1 MIKKVLI
8 SIGIIIVIAGI
19 TVGVLSFIKH
29 PLKTPATQTL
39 VSKKLVL
46 DHSKDYGAC
55 TLIDI
60 STIKTNL
67 GDAVT
72 SLQAPVDAGIT
83 SDRYFGD
90 SVKDVTSDT
99 QTCVYAFAAGGST
112 DEALIGINGL
122 TIKQT
127 KFTNTEG
134 PNAVIKQ
141 MKQNPT
147 ATSISELGDAAFYTE
162 DTQAKGPNATFS
174 FTLIVFKNK
183 ESTSY
188 SIIQLASTSIFTPE
202 RAKTALLGL
211 ANK

>member
-8 SIGIIIVIAGI
+8 SIGIIIVIAGM
-19 TVGVLSFIKH
+19 TVGALSFIKH
-29 PLKTPATQTL
+29 PLTTPATQNL

-46 DHSKDYGAC
+46 DQSKDYGAC

-60 STIKTNL
+60 STIKTLL

-90 SVKDVTSDT
+90 GVKDVTSDT
-99 QTCVYAFAAGGST
+99 QTCVYAFAPGGST
-112 DEALIGINGL
+112 DKVLSGINAL

-127 KFTNTEG
+127 KFTNKEG
-134 PNAVIKQ
+134 PNAVIMQ

-147 ATSISELGDAAFYTE
+147 ATSISALGDAAFYTE
-162 DTQAKGPNATFS
+162 DTQAKGPNATSS
-174 FTLIVFKNK
+174 FTLIVFKDK